1 MLSPP
6 VVIFSAHFRSFQ
18 RCFDGSAIETHL
30 LNIFRMKRYLL
41 DDDEPVLIPVQSCTS
56 LRAV

>member
-18 RCFDGSAIETHL
+18 RRFDGSAIETHL
-30 LNIFRMKRYLL
+30 LNIFSLKRYLF
-41 DDDEPVLIPVQSCTS
+41 DDDDPVLIPVQSCTS